1 MLSAGFRLRRSKRR
15 KMRVLIVDDDCAT
28 RTGLAELL
36 DEAGYESRSVGSFH
50 EALLILQTTP
60 PDLLITDVRL
70 DECDGIQL
78 VARNPTRVPTIVLTG
93 VSDVAIES
101 EARREGAVY
110 MAKPVSPGMLLELV
124 RRMLGPRAEP

>member
-1 MLSAGFRLRRSKRR
+1 
-15 KMRVLIVDDDCAT
+15 MRVLIVDDDYAT

-36 DEAGYESRSVGSFH
+36 DEAGYETRAVGSFH

-70 DECDGIQL
+70 NEYDGIQL
-78 VARNPTRVPTIVLTG
+78 VIRNPKRVPTIVLTG
-93 VSDVAIES
+93 LGDVAIES

-110 MAKPVSPGMLLELV
+110 MGKPVSPGMLLDQV
-124 RRMLGPRAEP
+124 RRMLGGESEESADCLRP